1 MARGRKPAATP
12 DVQLPKLNFVP
23 LNCNKPAFQHL
34 RTTTR
39 RFDTLVLPRPS
50 DIGGKDSQ

>member
-12 DVQLPKLNFVP
+12 DVQLPNFVP
-23 LNCNKPAFQHL
+23 LDCNKPAFQHL

-50 DIGGKDSQ
+50 DIVGKDSQ